1 MINIFV
7 IDDHPVIIDGLK
19 SLFTDGEDKIKITG
33 SANSAKEALSKL
45 KRSSAK
51 IVLLDLVMPE
61 TSGVEFCLVIK
72 NMFPEKKVIALT
84 GSLNS
89 TMLYNTWN
97 NKADAILMKYCGK
110 EELVNTIYRV
120 LEGSRIVGSR
130 VPEFRDAK
138 QKRNGNVPKLTSSEQ
153 KILNL
158 LAKGKTREE
167 AGKIL
172 GSSYHAVSFHCKN
185 LFKKFNEN
193 KLVSV
198 LDRARRAQLIN

>member
-1 MINIFV
+1 M
-7 IDDHPVIIDGLK
+7 P
-19 SLFTDGEDKIKITG
+19 FTLDLKITG

-61 TSGVEFCLVIK
+61 TSGVDFCLVIK
-72 NMFPEKKVIALT
+72 NIFPEKKVIALT
-84 GSLNS
+84 GELNP
-89 TMLYNTWN
+89 TILYNTWN
-97 NKADAILMKYCGK
+97 NKADAILMKYCDK
-110 EELVNTIYRV
+110 AELVSTIHGV
-120 LEGSRIVGSR
+120 LEGLRIVGSK

-138 QKRNGNVPKLTSSEQ
+138 LTHNGSIPKLTSSEQ

-158 LAKGKTREE
+158 LAKGKTREQVAE
-167 AGKIL
+167 II